1 MISETFDFNLILL
14 CNPILTSI
22 LSEDEKM
29 FSSGLNSRLF
39 ERRIDNL
46 HKRNQILKGF
56 AEKKIRLAKYEAV
69 VNLECHAEITDPHQR
84 KRNSTQKKPNVLEL
98 HVALLH
104 R

>member
-29 FSSGLNSRLF
+29 LSSGLNSSLF
-39 ERRIDNL
+39 ERLMDNL

-56 AEKKIRLAKYEAV
+56 AEKKS
-69 VNLECHAEITDPHQR
+69 D
-84 KRNSTQKKPNVLEL
+84 
-98 HVALLH
+98 
-104 R
+104 